1 MTLAFPQVALDD
13 RAYRHRCKVKDV
25 PVARMR
31 IFNTLEEEAFE
42 SPPVFNSAERKR
54 FFSLPLLLKDSL
66 ADLRTPT
73 NKVCFL
79 VAAGYFKAR
88 RKFFARQFRP
98 TDIEY
103 VARQIGVN
111 PVEVRVEDY
120 SKGTY
125 ARHQRVILSYFGCNP
140 FDEAAQ
146 VFTASEIAPL
156 VRVQL
161 RPKLLLVEIIEV
173 LTRKKIEIPSY
184 NVLADLIVAAF
195 NRHQRMLS
203 AIVDECLS
211 EKQRDKLDELL
222 EKEPGDGTDEGWRYR
237 LTLLKKPFQSTRP
250 SKIRANMADMTTLQ
264 SLYFDL
270 KPVVQRLNLSCEHIR
285 YYAYSVIKSQIPQV
299 SRRADED
306 RFLHLIAF
314 VVYQTFKL
322 NDTLIDTLLSA
333 VQAAINTVEKEQKD
347 VYFREREQR
356 TQSFSALVDRLKENV
371 RETLSSIRHIVADAQ
386 LSDSQKV
393 ALIDAA
399 LNTETAK
406 PAQVEKQIDDFKESA
421 AKLQQSHDYF
431 TLLETRSLKLQ
442 HRVADIVRQVQFAP
456 NCSKPA
462 LWDALQH
469 YQQKGGNVDKGAP
482 VDFLSAAQRAA
493 LTIPD
498 GKFRVSL
505 YKALLYVETAEAIKS
520 GVLNLAHSEKYRS
533 LDEYLIPQAEWE
545 VHRAEYLQRAQLEGF
560 VDCKTTLRALDQALD
575 ARYQKTNQNL
585 QSGKNPYLTI
595 RPNGSFHVSTPKQE
609 EVECLS
615 LGAFFPERKYISML
629 EMLATVN
636 HVTHFLDEFE
646 HWQIKN
652 QRVKPS
658 PKVLLAGIIGF
669 GCDIGHRKLAQ
680 ISKQIDEGDLDHAVN
695 WHFSLQNVQGA
706 NDRILQLVNRM
717 NLPNIYRRK
726 SDVLHTSSD
735 GQKFEV
741 AVDSLNA
748 NYSFK
753 YLGKDKGVSV
763 VTFIDMRDLMWHS
776 TVISSSERE
785 AAYVID
791 GLMHNDVIKSDVHS
805 TDTHG
810 FAEIICGATHLL
822 GCEFAPRIKGIGRQQ
837 LYAFKHRRHY
847 EAQGHV
853 LLPDRYIREAL
864 IEDQWDEVLR
874 FIATIRLKVTTA
886 SQFFKR
892 LNSYSKQHPL
902 YQALKEFG
910 KIPKTLFI
918 LKYVDDLQFRQAIEK
933 QLNKVEGSNKFSK
946 AISFGHN
953 QEFIQSEKED
963 QEIAEGCRRLI
974 KNAIVCWNYLY
985 LSQEI
990 ATEKN
995 EKRRAELIEAIRN
1008 GSAATWRHFNLHG
1021 EFDFSDERMVDSM
1034 GLAVPKNP
1042 GFE

>member
-1 MTLAFPQVALDD
+1 M
-13 RAYRHRCKVKDV
+13 K
-25 PVARMR
+25 

-42 SPPVFNSAERKR
+42 TPPEFNSEERKR

-66 ADLRTPT
+66 ANLRTPT

-88 RKFFARQFRP
+88 RRFFARQFRP

-111 PVEVRVEDY
+111 PAEVRVEAY
-120 SKGTY
+120 SKETY
-125 ARHQRVILSYFGCNP
+125 ARHQRVILDYFGCNS

-146 VFTASEIAPL
+146 AFTASEIAPL

-161 RPKLLLVEIIEV
+161 RPKLVLVAIIQV
-173 LTRKKIEIPSY
+173 LTRKKMEIPSY
-184 NVLADLIVAAF
+184 NVLADMIVAAL
-195 NRHQRMLS
+195 NQLQCALS
-203 AIVDECLS
+203 EIIDDCLS
-211 EKQRDKLDELL
+211 ETQRTKLDELL
-222 EKEPGDGTDEGWRYR
+222 EKAPVDGTDEGWRYH
-237 LTLLKKPFQSTRP
+237 LTLLKKPFQSTQP
-250 SKIRANMADMTTLQ
+250 SKIRANLADLDTLQ
-264 SLYFDL
+264 SLYLDL
-270 KPVVQRLNLSCEHIR
+270 KPVVERLNLSCEHIR

-306 RFLHLIAF
+306 RFLHLISF
-314 VVYQTFKL
+314 VVYQTFRL

-333 VQAAINTVEKEQKD
+333 VQAAINAVDKEQKE

-356 TQSFSALVDRLKENV
+356 NQSFAALVDQLRENV

-393 ALIDAA
+393 ALIHVA
-399 LNTETAK
+399 LNTGTAK
-406 PAQVEKQIDDFKESA
+406 PAQVEKQIDEFKQNA
-421 AKLQQSHDYF
+421 AKLQESQDHF
-431 TLLETRSLKLQ
+431 ALLETRSLKLQ
-442 HRVADIVRQVQFAP
+442 HRVADIVCQVQFAP
-456 NCSKPA
+456 NCGKPA
-462 LWDALQH
+462 LWDALRH
-469 YQQKGGNVDKGAP
+469 YQQKDGNVDKSAP
-482 VDFLSAAQRAA
+482 DDFLSVAQRTA
-493 LTIPD
+493 LTGPD

-505 YKALLYVETAEAIKS
+505 YKALLYVEIAEAIKS
-520 GVLNLAHSEKYRS
+520 GGLNLVHSEKYRS
-533 LDEYLIPQAEWE
+533 LDEYLIPKTEWDA
-545 VHRAEYLQRAQLEGF
+545 HRGEYLQRAQLEDF
-560 VDCKTTLRALDQALD
+560 ADCKVTLSALDQVLD
-575 ARYQKTNQNL
+575 ARYQKTNQNF
-585 QSGKNPYLTI
+585 QSDNNPYLTK
-595 RPNGSFHVSTPKQE
+595 RPNGTFHVSTPKQE

-615 LGAFFPERKYISML
+615 LGEFFPERKYISLL
-629 EMLATVN
+629 EMLATVDQATN
-636 HVTHFLDEFE
+636 FLDEFE
-646 HWQIKN
+646 HWQVKN
-652 QRVKPS
+652 QRTNPS
-658 PKVLLAGIIGF
+658 KKVLFAGIIGF

-680 ISKQIDEGDLDHAVN
+680 ISKQIDEGDLDQAVN

-717 NLPNIYRRK
+717 SLPNIHRGK

-753 YLGKDKGVSV
+753 YVGKEKGVSV

-776 TVISSSERE
+776 TVISAAERE

-810 FAEIICGATHLL
+810 YSEIVFGVTHLL
-822 GCEFAPRIKGIGRQQ
+822 GLEFAPRIKGLGRQQ

-853 LLPDRYIREAL
+853 LLPDRYIREAF
-864 IEDQWDEVLR
+864 IEDQWDEALR
-874 FIATIRLKVTTA
+874 FVATIRLKVTTA
-886 SQFFKR
+886 SQLFKR

-902 YQALKEFG
+902 YRALKEFG

-918 LKYVDDLQFRQAIEK
+918 LKYRDDLEFRQAIEK
-933 QLNKVEGSNKFSK
+933 QLNKSEGSNKFSK

-974 KNAIVCWNYLY
+974 KNVIVCWNYLY
-985 LSQEI
+985 LSREL
-990 ATEKN
+990 AAEKN
-995 EKRRAELIEAIRN
+995 EKRRAELIEAIRH
-1008 GSAATWRHFNLHG
+1008 GSAATWKHCNLHG
-1021 EFDFSDERMVDSM
+1021 EFDFSDDRMVDSM
-1034 GLAVPKNP
+1034 GLAFPKNP
-1042 GFE
+1042 AFK